1 MIVVEV
7 WRSTGYGMILVL
19 AGLQGIDGTLYE
31 AARIDG
37 AGFWRA
43 LRHITLPLLVPTLL
57 VATILLSIRSVNL
70 IDIPL
75 VVTGGGPA
83 RMTETLG
90 LYMWKESF
98 SFHHIGYGSAV
109 AIVMLGHQPRP
120 DRAVHPVAVP
130 GAPVGWPGP
139 GAPRGPA
146 PSCTSCSRLFA
157 AYSLFPLL
165 WALVTSLKRPQDTVA
180 YPPRWIPDPLTF
192 QNYVEVLT
200 RTSVPWQI
208 LNTMLAASLAA
219 VIVVAA
225 SSLAGYGFSR
235 FDFRGKDFLLLSL
248 LGCVMVSGATK
259 VVPLYLM
266 LHKLGLLN
274 SLSGLGLVYSVEF
287 LPISVWLMKSY
298 VDTIPVELDE
308 AASVD
313 GCSRLRT
320 FVRIVFPLSLPGVT
334 AVALITFVRSAQEFI
349 YAATFL
355 TETGVKTS
363 PVGLYMFFTE
373 LGVEWGQLTAAS
385 LVIVLPIV
393 LVFLLLQKW
402 FVAGL
407 TMGAVK

>member
-1 MIVVEV
+1 MAGRRLSG
-7 WRSTGYGMILVL
+7 RSRVFVHLLL
-19 AGLQGIDGTLYE
+19 A
-31 AARIDG
+31 
-37 AGFWRA
+37 
-43 LRHITLPLLVPTLL
+43 V
-57 VATILLSIRSVNL
+57 
-70 IDIPL
+70 
-75 VVTGGGPA
+75 
-83 RMTETLG
+83 
-90 LYMWKESF
+90 
-98 SFHHIGYGSAV
+98 
-109 AIVMLGHQPRP
+109 
-120 DRAVHPVAVP
+120 
-130 GAPVGWPGP
+130 
-139 GAPRGPA
+139 
-146 PSCTSCSRLFA
+146 FA

-200 RTSVPWQI
+200 RTAVPWQI

-219 VIVVAA
+219 AIVVAA
-225 SSLAGYGFSR
+225 STLAGYGFSR

-266 LHKLGLLN
+266 LHKVGLLN

-320 FVRIVFPLSLPGVT
+320 FARIVFPLSLPGVT

-363 PVGLYMFFTE
+363 PVGIYMFFTE

-402 FVAGL
+402 FVSGL

>member
-1 MIVVEV
+1 MHV
-7 WRSTGYGMILVL
+7 IL
-19 AGLQGIDGTLYE
+19 
-31 AARIDG
+31 
-37 AGFWRA
+37 
-43 LRHITLPLLVPTLL
+43 
-57 VATILLSIRSVNL
+57 
-70 IDIPL
+70 
-75 VVTGGGPA
+75 
-83 RMTETLG
+83 
-90 LYMWKESF
+90 
-98 SFHHIGYGSAV
+98 AV
-109 AIVMLGHQPRP
+109 
-120 DRAVHPVAVP
+120 
-130 GAPVGWPGP
+130 
-139 GAPRGPA
+139 
-146 PSCTSCSRLFA
+146 FA

-165 WALVTSLKRPQDTVA
+165 WTLVTSLKRPADAVA
-180 YPPRWIPDPLTF
+180 YPPQWIPSPPTL
-192 QNYVEVLT
+192 QNYVDVLT
-200 RTSVPWQI
+200 RTAVPWQV
-208 LNTMLAASLAA
+208 LNTMIAASLAA
-219 VIVVAA
+219 FIVVAA

-235 FDFRGKDFLLLSL
+235 FDFRGKDVLLISL
-248 LGCVMVSGATK
+248 LACVMVSGATK

-320 FVRIVFPLSLPGVT
+320 FLRIVLPLSLPGVV

-385 LVIVLPIV
+385 LVVVLPIV
-393 LVFLLLQKW
+393 LVFVILQKR
-402 FVAGL
+402 FVSGL
-407 TMGAVK
+407 TMGAVR